1 MHLFSANLFRITLVI
16 LLLGATTAFAQSGK
30 VSGTIKDAEGSLLPG
45 ASVMAEGAAGGT
57 MSDAHGHY
65 ELSLA
70 PGQYRL
76 TTTMV
81 GYAPQVKNVTVT
93 DGSSQTFDF
102 QLAEDN
108 AVLQQ
113 VEIIGRKEQSYKNS
127 QTFIGSKTEL
137 AAKDLPQ
144 SASFV
149 TKELIAD
156 QGLMRVG
163 ETVKNMSGVNQF
175 TTYDDITIRGYRI
188 NGGSNTQLMNGL
200 RTSSGFWKQPLAN
213 YLERVEV
220 LKGPSSALF
229 GNASPGG
236 VLNRVTKKPLDYKR
250 NAIDFS
256 FGSFNTF
263 RAFGDFTGPINE
275 EGKLLYRM
283 NVGYEDA
290 ASFRDLQFD
299 KNVVIA
305 PSLSFLASEK
315 TKLNLD
321 VIYNSS
327 QSRLDRG
334 QPTVKGDLYST
345 PQSLSLNAANDYLNE
360 MNLNVSASLNHQF
373 TERLAFTLAYMKTS
387 YSEDLL
393 EHRSA
398 NGYAVDRDSTEMT
411 DKVAM
416 QVFQRKRKRYI
427 DNVSAFLNY
436 TAHTGSVEHKILGG
450 YDYARDVLP
459 PGASQLTASGYRN
472 AANTAASSYKP
483 KDSLKYM
490 LDKVTRIPVPNVPS
504 FDLNNPIA
512 SQGMKDMSKYF
523 FAVAAQAPTY
533 YELHGLY
540 AQDLIKIGKLQ
551 ALLGFRYERYVD
563 RENYRTSKEKKVRQE
578 AFLPRVGL
586 VYSVLPQINVY
597 GTYVEGYNPQT
608 ASSISNPNAGGPFD
622 PLQSRMMEVGA
633 KSEWFNKQ
641 LSVTM
646 AVYRIDQKGTLLNA
660 SDPGNPELLR
670 QVGEDRSEGIELDV
684 LGHIL
689 PHWNVLV
696 TYSHNEANV
705 TESLNEGDIGRQMPN
720 APQNQGSFWTRYSIP
735 HGPWTGFG
743 FGLGTNYVARRNV
756 SLNATQTLPSYW
768 LTDAALYYT
777 VNKVR
782 VQLNVNNVLDKTYW
796 VGGYDYVRL
805 FPGKPRNYLVTLGYT
820 F

>member
-1 MHLFSANLFRITLVI
+1 MHLFSTNHFRITLLA

-30 VSGTIKDAEGSLLPG
+30 VAGTIKNAAGETLPG
-45 ASVMAEGAAGGT
+45 ASVMAEGTTGGT
-57 MSDAHGHY
+57 VSDADGHY

-76 TTTMV
+76 ATSMV
-81 GYAPQVKNVTVT
+81 GYTPQVKNVTVA
-93 DGSSQTFDF
+93 DGSSQTFNF
-102 QLAEDN
+102 ELAENDN
-108 AVLQQ
+108 VLQQ

-144 SASFV
+144 SAAFV

-163 ETVKNMSGVNQF
+163 ETVKNMSGVSQF

-188 NGGSNTQLMNGL
+188 NGGSTTQLLNGL

-263 RAFGDFTGPINE
+263 RALGDFTGPINDD
-275 EGKLLYRM
+275 GKLLYRM

-290 ASFRDLQFD
+290 SSFRDLQFD
-299 KNVVIA
+299 KNIIIA

-315 TKLNLD
+315 TKLNFD
-321 VIYNSS
+321 VIYNQS

-334 QPTVKGDLYST
+334 QPTIMNEGLYST
-345 PQSLSLNAANDYLNE
+345 PTSMALNSTNDFLNE
-360 MNLNVSASLNHQF
+360 VNLNISASLNHQF
-373 TERLAFTLAYMKTS
+373 TDRLSVSLAYMKTA

-393 EHRSA
+393 EHRGA
-398 NGYAVDRDSTEMT
+398 NVYAFDADSVKIPDM
-411 DKVAM
+411 VAM
-416 QVFQRKRKRYI
+416 QVFQRKRKRYL
-427 DNVSAFLNY
+427 DNVSAFVNY
-436 TAHTGSVEHKILGG
+436 TANTGSVQHKILGG

-472 AANTAASSYKP
+472 AANTGAKAFNL
-483 KDSLKYM
+483 KDAFLK
-490 LDKVTRIPVPNVPS
+490 DKAGNPVGNVPS
-504 FDLNNPIA
+504 FNLRDPVA
-512 SQGMKDMSKYF
+512 SQGMKDVSKYF
-523 FAVAAQAPTY
+523 FTPAAQAPTF
-533 YELHGLY
+533 YELHGMY

-551 ALLGFRYERYVD
+551 ALLGVRYERYID
-563 RENYRTSKEKKVRQE
+563 LEKYRTPNEKRVRQE
-578 AFLPRVGL
+578 AFLPRVGV

-608 ASSISNPNAGGPFD
+608 ASIISNPNAGGPFD
-622 PLQSRMMEVGA
+622 PLRSRMMEVGA

-646 AVYRIDQKGTLLNA
+646 AAYQIDQKGTLI
-660 SDPGNPELLR
+660 STPVEGNLDLQR
-670 QVGEDRSEGIELDV
+670 QIGEDRSRGVELDV

-696 TYSHNEANV
+696 TYSHNDAKV
-705 TESLNEGDIGRQMPN
+705 TKSLKEEDIGREMPN
-720 APQNQGSFWTRYSIP
+720 APHNQGSIWTRYSIP
-735 HGPWTGFG
+735 HGSWTGFG
-743 FGLGTNYVARRNV
+743 FGLGANYVGER
-756 SLNATQTLPSYW
+756 SLSINTSESIPEYL
-768 LTDAALYYT
+768 LVDAALYYT

-782 VQLNVNNVLDKTYW
+782 VQFNMNNILDKTYW
-796 VGGYDYVRL
+796 VGGYDYIRL
-805 FPGKPRNYLVTLGYT
+805 FPGKPHNYLVTLGYT